1 MAKDKSP
8 AEQCPSEDPVRV
20 FEHIV
25 GIVQDLQQRINAP
38 SAATEDSN
46 QREGPRDKQ
55 DIIHEGLTRVVNI
68 VQNSFHDADT
78 GLPATSSR
86 KAPEPS
92 QEGPRRGSATLAIL
106 RALDAVNRIVSL
118 PQQTEQEVERSER
131 PATSVTAVEEGSGSQ
146 PAEPPRESDP
156 SAGPTGKDLKKEEK
170 KKAKDQKNARK
181 TEKHRIKEENK
192 DAKKANKANKA
203 NKARKNEDKERE
215 RKEKQTEKH
224 SQKKG
229 KERNALD
236 DDLPHLPTLTASAAA
251 APTADAPGESGG
263 PSQPIGGDG
272 AVSLPGSSS
281 SSSRSPTRSLGSAVF
296 SPSFCYSSR
305 APWAPSSCRC
315 DTSHRV
321 LNGMSS
327 SATNGRNKLS

>member
-1 MAKDKSP
+1 M
-8 AEQCPSEDPVRV
+8 
-20 FEHIV
+20 
-25 GIVQDLQQRINAP
+25 QDLQQRINAP

-68 VQNSFHDADT
+68 VHNSFHDADT

-106 RALDAVNRIVSL
+106 RALDAVNRIVSP
-118 PQQTEQEVERSER
+118 PQQTEQEVEHGER
-131 PATSVTAVEEGSGSQ
+131 PAASVTAVEEGSGSQ

-156 SAGPTGKDLKKEEK
+156 TAGPTGKDLKKEEK

-192 DAKKANKANKA
+192 DAKKANKA

-305 APWAPSSCRC
+305 APWALSSCRC

>member
-1 MAKDKSP
+1 M
-8 AEQCPSEDPVRV
+8 
-20 FEHIV
+20 
-25 GIVQDLQQRINAP
+25 
-38 SAATEDSN
+38 
-46 QREGPRDKQ
+46 
-55 DIIHEGLTRVVNI
+55 TRVVNI
-68 VQNSFHDADT
+68 VHNSFHDADT

-106 RALDAVNRIVSL
+106 RALDAVNRIVSP
-118 PQQTEQEVERSER
+118 PQQTEQEVEHGER
-131 PATSVTAVEEGSGSQ
+131 PAASVTAVEEGSGSQ

-156 SAGPTGKDLKKEEK
+156 TAGPTGKDLKKEEK

-192 DAKKANKANKA
+192 DAKKANKA

-305 APWAPSSCRC
+305 APWALSSCRC

>member
-118 PQQTEQEVERSER
+118 PQQTEQEVEHGEG
-131 PATSVTAVEEGSGSQ
+131 PAASVTAVEEGSGSQ
-146 PAEPPRESDP
+146 PAEPPRESDLG
-156 SAGPTGKDLKKEEK
+156 AGPTGKDLKKEEK

-192 DAKKANKANKA
+192 DAKKANKA
-203 NKARKNEDKERE
+203 RKNEDKERE

-229 KERNALD
+229 KEHNALD

-251 APTADAPGESGG
+251 APTSDAPGESGG
-263 PSQPIGGDG
+263 ASQPVGGGDG

-281 SSSRSPTRSLGSAVF
+281 SSSRSPTRSLGTAVF

-305 APWAPSSCRC
+305 APWALSSCRC

-321 LNGMSS
+321 INGMSS
-327 SATNGRNKLS
+327 SAANGRNKLS